1 MTYLSRIASA
11 LGLLV
16 LAGALTGCDEG
27 QPNSQQRGQAITEA
41 YSVKLENARPY
52 PMGQMFDS
60 AERANLIERLLR
72 MNNPNKIGYVYEF
85 AMSGQ
90 IIQHYTIKG
99 KVSST
104 ASQLTN
110 THNIVDMC
118 SGSYCPVAVDSMG
131 DDGSYG
137 PEEGGENGI
146 FFFTT
151 NGVLVEYNGIWLYS
165 DAPLGLSSAPL
176 IKMDANA
183 QPTTRGNVL
192 GTAPQA
198 QPVAPKQP

>member
-1 MTYLSRIASA
+1 MKSLSRFAVLLSIGAA
-11 LGLLV
+11 LF
-16 LAGALTGCDEG
+16 LAGCAEQDS
-27 QPNSQQRGQAITEA
+27 SQSRGQAMTEA

-60 AERANLIERLLR
+60 AERANLVERLVR

-90 IIQHYTIKG
+90 IIQNYTIKG

-118 SGSYCPVAVDSMG
+118 SGHYCPVAVDSMG
-131 DDGSYG
+131 DDGSFG

-165 DAPLGLSSAPL
+165 DAQLNLNSAPL
-176 IKMDANA
+176 ITMDANA
-183 QPTTRGNVL
+183 KPTTKAGIL
-192 GTAPQA
+192 GTPPQP
-198 QPVAPKQP
+198 QPVNKP